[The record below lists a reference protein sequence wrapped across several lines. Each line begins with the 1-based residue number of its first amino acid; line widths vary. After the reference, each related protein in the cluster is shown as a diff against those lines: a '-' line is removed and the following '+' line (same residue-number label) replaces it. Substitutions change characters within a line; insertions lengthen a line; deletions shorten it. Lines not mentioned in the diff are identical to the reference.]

1 MKKGLIATIVVVALL
16 FIFGFSTCSSYNSMV
31 TLNEDCDQSWAE
43 VENQYQRRF
52 DLIPNLVSTVKGY
65 ADHEQH
71 TLQGVTN
78 ARAGVQPVD
87 TSAVMQAAK
96 EALNAP
102 DANAYAGAMSNLQKQ
117 FSIYVNAVHEAYP
130 DLKANENFL
139 DLQVQ
144 LEGTE
149 NRIETA
155 RANYTKA
162 VKAYNLKVRR
172 FPGSI
177 VAGMFGFDPREQ
189 FQADAAAQK
198 APEVKF

>member
-1 MKKGLIATIVVVALL
+1 M
-16 FIFGFSTCSSYNSMV
+16 
-31 TLNEDCDQSWAE
+31 
-43 VENQYQRRF
+43 
-52 DLIPNLVSTVKGY
+52 
-65 ADHEQH
+65 
-71 TLQGVTN
+71 
-78 ARAGVQPVD
+78 
-87 TSAVMQAAK
+87 
-96 EALNAP
+96 
-102 DANAYAGAMSNLQKQ
+102 
-117 FSIYVNAVHEAYP
+117 
-130 DLKANENFL
+130 
-139 DLQVQ
+139 Q